1 MNDWEDD
8 LLGPGYLQMTI
19 PLDPDEEGE
28 VVTTL
33 VTFFAKAVQ
42 PELFTDLDLQKVTED
57 FYKNYFGFDLSDE
70 DLTHLF
76 NLTDGQ
82 KVADVF
88 AK

>member
-1 MNDWEDD
+1 MGPRGGSAWAYSG
-8 LLGPGYLQMTI
+8 LGAYLAMR
-19 PLDPDEEGE
+19 
-28 VVTTL
+28 
-33 VTFFAKAVQ
+33 FFAKAVQ
-42 PELFTDLDLQKVTED
+42 PELFTDLDLQKFTED